1 MHVASYVLLVIK
13 KKRITTATAGEEKR
27 ILVSLYGSVIE
38 WEETGLE
45 KAFTNHHRTEQFGY
59 TSRSTLVHLS
69 YRTTTKEI
77 ESRFEQKVYT

>member
-1 MHVASYVLLVIK
+1 MYACGIVCVVSNK
-13 KKRITTATAGEEKR
+13 KTRITTTTAATAGEEKR

-45 KAFTNHHRTEQFGY
+45 KAFTKHHHTERFGY

-69 YRTTTKEI
+69 YRTTTEKNRKSI
-77 ESRFEQKVYT
+77 